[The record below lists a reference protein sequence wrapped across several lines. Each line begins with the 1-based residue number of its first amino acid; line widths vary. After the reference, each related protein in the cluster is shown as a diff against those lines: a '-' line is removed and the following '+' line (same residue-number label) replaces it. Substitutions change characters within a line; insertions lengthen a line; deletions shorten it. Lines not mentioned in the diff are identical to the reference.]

1 MNFKIKYKQ
10 LGTQDD
16 SYASAQLPTLVA
28 SSPINFRPNIPAAF
42 AKRKCVI
49 PLTFSQQ
56 MYQFHKR
63 KFN

>member
-16 SYASAQLPTLVA
+16 SYATAQLAVVA
-28 SSPINFRPNIPAAF
+28 SSPINFRPNIPAVF
-42 AKRKCVI
+42 AQRKCVI

>member
-16 SYASAQLPTLVA
+16 SYASAQLPVVA

-42 AKRKCVI
+42 AHRKCISPV
-49 PLTFSQQ
+49 TFSQQ
-56 MYQFHKR
+56 MYQFNKR